1 MVDDDDWRV
10 LRDVERELA
19 QDVELAR
26 AFEQHE
32 RDLRKQPYR
41 RGARIALLS
50 ALSVGLLLVA
60 LGTPIGAL
68 AAMATTGLVWLAWR
82 CPDSTSWEQR

>member
-19 QDVELAR
+19 QDAKLAR

-32 RDLRKQPYR
+32 RAQRTQPYR

-60 LGTPIGAL
+60 LGTPIGAV
-68 AAMATTGLVWLAWR
+68 AAMATSGLIWLAWR
-82 CPDSTSWEQR
+82 YPDSTSWDQR